1 MASQWMYDI
10 GGLQFGPVSFLNLAE
25 LISSRQLGE
34 DDLVRRNGSDDWTR
48 ASDVVGLM
56 HAVRTIESGRAGIGR
71 YVDPEP
77 LEDEQETGRQRRLE
91 RAQALQAE
99 ADAITLRR
107 RRRRTPGHATGSPL
121 AVRILLAWM
130 GLVAVVIASLAFYNH
145 VHDPWANKR
154 FEDPPVEAAETAME
168 ILR

>member
-48 ASDVVGLM
+48 ACDVVGLM
-56 HAVRTIESGRAGIGR
+56 HAVRTIDADRVQIDR
-71 YVDPEP
+71 HVDPEP
-77 LEDEQETGRQRRLE
+77 IEDELEIEQRRRFE
-91 RAQALQAE
+91 RAQALHAE
-99 ADAITLRR
+99 AEAITLRKR
-107 RRRRTPGHATGSPL
+107 RRRPRSDTRGSQL
-121 AVRILLAWM
+121 AARILLAWM
-130 GLVAVVIASLAFYNH
+130 GLVAVVIAGLAIYNH

-154 FEDPPVEAAETAME
+154 FEDPPVESASGSLEQMH
-168 ILR
+168 